1 MGSDGKDK
9 KDNKKKMKAADGSEL
24 QTDGRFTRARSAVS
38 SGASRVASTVNNN
51 KKSLGLGAAAAAVA
65 AAGVMAVVKQRRKS
79 ASKLT
84 TTTPESPAE
93 TSLAADTAPDPANLR
108 TI

>member
-1 MGSDGKDK
+1 MASDGKEK
-9 KDNKKKMKAADGSEL
+9 KDRKKMKAENGGEL
-24 QTDGRFTRARSAVS
+24 QADGRFTRARSAVS

-79 ASKLT
+79 ASKPT
-84 TTTPESPAE
+84 TATPEAPAE
-93 TSLAADTAPDPANLR
+93 ASLVTDTAADPGHLR

>member
-1 MGSDGKDK
+1 MASDGKDK
-9 KDNKKKMKAADGSEL
+9 KKTKAEDGSEL
-24 QTDGRFTRARSAVS
+24 QTDGRLTRARSAVS

-84 TTTPESPAE
+84 TATSESE
-93 TSLAADTAPDPANLR
+93 TNPVTDAAPDPANLR

>member
-1 MGSDGKDK
+1 MASDGKDK
-9 KDNKKKMKAADGSEL
+9 KDKKKLKAEDGSDL

-51 KKSLGLGAAAAAVA
+51 KKNLGLGAAAAAVA

-84 TTTPESPAE
+84 TATPESPAE
-93 TSLAADTAPDPANLR
+93 TSLVTDTAPDPANLR